1 MLNVLFKWNI
11 LIYEIQ
17 NINSR
22 IENLCVLG
30 QKQTTDLKTNIEFFI
45 KLNKKAN
52 LAIRQW
58 INIFKLIFLSI
69 FVLPQK
75 ENLTETSY
83 SIEKKLYFLYH
94 MY

>member
-30 QKQTTDLKTNIEFFI
+30 QKQTTDLKTNITFFI
-45 KLNKKAN
+45 KLNKKQ
-52 LAIRQW
+52 I
-58 INIFKLIFLSI
+58 
-69 FVLPQK
+69 
-75 ENLTETSY
+75 
-83 SIEKKLYFLYH
+83 
-94 MY
+94 